1 MSVTTE
7 AIEKVEE
14 MILSGEPQPGAKLPR
29 ENELAQRLGVSRSSL
44 PGAVRALAALNVIE
58 ARQGD
63 GTYPELARAADLTH
77 LAEGESWLRRA
88 LGRDVDGEAPEGG

>member
-29 ENELAQRLGVSRSSL
+29 ENELAERLGVLRSSL
-44 PGAVRALAALNVIE
+44 RE
-58 ARQGD
+58 A
-63 GTYPELARAADLTH
+63 
-77 LAEGESWLRRA
+77 LRRA

>member
-29 ENELAQRLGVSRSSL
+29 ENELAERLGVSRSSL
-44 PGAVRALAALNVIE
+44 RE
-58 ARQGD
+58 A
-63 GTYPELARAADLTH
+63 
-77 LAEGESWLRRA
+77 LRRA